1 MRSLSANGPA
11 SRDGRLQNGDRILA
25 VNDTNCQK
33 ASYREVTDNL
43 KSSRGTIKLM
53 VLHTPR
59 RRDSKGSRGSNASR
73 DKEILPGIETEI
85 EIIKGKYL
93 LVSVVFE
100 I

>member
-1 MRSLSANGPA
+1 
-11 SRDGRLQNGDRILA
+11 
-25 VNDTNCQK
+25 
-33 ASYREVTDNL
+33 
-43 KSSRGTIKLM
+43 M